1 MSRKSTSENIEMHKK
16 RMQSIRDKMNRENL
30 KKVIKDHAKQHWSL
44 KLCMAIFV
52 VGLLSFP
59 LLKMVLISAS
69 LLAGAFVGGLI
80 SYWFNSNKNTD
91 HIVHDYISNMQQLL
105 VLESKRKRNIIQDQL
120 NDFGSKKGSDQ
131 VMKFYKA
138 FDDLKGSLSKQFSQ
152 TEITYKRYAE
162 AANEVLLSGIDNL
175 EDVIIA
181 LKSIKDIDK
190 NYLKERIK
198 KLENSIDEYE
208 LKEKKILEKRLN
220 MYEQEVDR
228 INNMILENEK
238 AVDQMNITT
247 SALNNSKK
255 KGEEKDVDEINAAIK
270 DLRLMTNK
278 LTDNV

>member
-1 MSRKSTSENIEMHKK
+1 
-16 RMQSIRDKMNRENL
+16 
-30 KKVIKDHAKQHWSL
+30 
-44 KLCMAIFV
+44 
-52 VGLLSFP
+52 
-59 LLKMVLISAS
+59 
-69 LLAGAFVGGLI
+69 
-80 SYWFNSNKNTD
+80 
-91 HIVHDYISNMQQLL
+91 MQQLH
-105 VLESKRKRNIIQDQL
+105 VIESKRKRNLIQDQL

-131 VMKFYKA
+131 VMKFYEA
-138 FDDLKGSLSKQFSQ
+138 FDDLKGSLSKQFSE

-208 LKEKKILEKRLN
+208 VKEKKILEKRLS

-238 AVDQMNITT
+238 AVDQMTITT

-278 LTDNV
+278 LSDNA